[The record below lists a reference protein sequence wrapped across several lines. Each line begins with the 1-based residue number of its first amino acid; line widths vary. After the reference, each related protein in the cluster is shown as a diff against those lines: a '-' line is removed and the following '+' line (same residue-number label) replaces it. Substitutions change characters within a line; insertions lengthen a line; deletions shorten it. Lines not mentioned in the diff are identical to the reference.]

1 MSLLND
7 FLQYIRD
14 QKLLSGEEKKTLLA
28 VSGGVDSVVLGH
40 LFKEAGLR
48 FAVAHCNFGLR
59 GADSDADAAFVRA
72 LAKEWSVPYMEK
84 RFDTLEFVREQG
96 VSTQMAARELRY
108 KWFGSLAAEHDFG
121 QVATA
126 HHLNDSVETALFNLA
141 RGSGWKGLSGMAPK
155 KSMEKMNPPFT
166 LIRPL
171 LFARKETL
179 LHFAETMA
187 LSWREDRSNETDVYS
202 RNFVRHHILP
212 LFEQINPDFLH
223 TVSQNMSGI
232 KQDGENLEFLL
243 NHFLNISETGGIRKL
258 EKKKI
263 EQLPHPARA
272 LYAWMRPFGF
282 DFEQVRQVA
291 GNLQQIGMEWQSE
304 TGIRLLVER
313 DCLLVQAVSTHTT
326 EEQVQIY
333 PDDLMLRLPGG
344 GSLFQT
350 SFHNGEM
357 MPDGKVAVVVD
368 ADKLIF
374 PLVLRHWQPGDVF
387 QPFGMGGKRQKLQ
400 DFFTN
405 QKISRWEKA
414 QVWVLINGNGEII
427 WVLGWR
433 LDERYG
439 IHSKTK
445 NAKKI
450 HWIK

>member
-1 MSLLND
+1 MTLTQH
-7 FLQYIRD
+7 FHQYIREHF
-14 QKLLSGEEKKTLLA
+14 LLTGNEGKTLLA
-28 VSGGVDSVVLGH
+28 ISGGVDSVVMGH
-40 LFKEAGLR
+40 LFVAAGLP
-48 FAVAHCNFGLR
+48 FAVAHCNFDLR
-59 GADSDADAAFVRA
+59 GADSDADAEFVRA
-72 LAKEWSVPYMEK
+72 LAGNWNVSYFEK
-84 RFDTLEFVREQG
+84 KFRTLEYARQQRI
-96 VSTQMAARELRY
+96 STQMAARTLRY
-108 KWFGSLAAEHDFG
+108 AWFASLVAEHDFG

-126 HHLNDSVETALFNLA
+126 HHLNDSVETALFNFA
-141 RGSGWKGLSGMAPK
+141 RGGGWKGLGGMAPK
-155 KSMEKMNPPFT
+155 KRMEEMNPPFT

-179 LHFAETMA
+179 LHFAETMD
-187 LSWREDRSNETDVYS
+187 LPWREDRSNETDAYS

-223 TVSQNMSGI
+223 TASHNMSGMM
-232 KQDGENLEFLL
+232 QDVENLEFLL
-243 NHFLNISETGGIRKL
+243 NHFLDTPETGGIRKL

-282 DFEQVRQVA
+282 DAEQVRQVA

-350 SFHNGEM
+350 SFHAGEM

-439 IHSKTK
+439 IFAETK
-445 NAKKI
+445 NGLKI
-450 HWIK
+450 SWRP